1 MTMIS
6 YIIFKDN
13 KVLLN
18 KSNNKYIFPKY
29 EMDNEANLINI
40 INKEFNTSVKVLD
53 NITKDNINIYILS
66 TNNID
71 LNNNYELI
79 EISNLINYE
88 FDNKIIEILLFIIYF

>member
-1 MTMIS
+1 MIS

-29 EMDNEANLINI
+29 EMDNEENLINM

-53 NITKDNINIYILS
+53 KNRKEIRTLAKC
-66 TNNID
+66 ID
-71 LNNNYELI
+71 TSKLTLADIAAGYGATE
-79 EISNLINYE
+79 
-88 FDNKIIEILLFIIYF
+88 

>member
-1 MTMIS
+1 MIS

-53 NITKDNINIYILS
+53 NITKDNI
-66 TNNID
+66 
-71 LNNNYELI
+71 
-79 EISNLINYE
+79 ISN
-88 FDNKIIEILLFIIYF
+88 DNMERNADII

>member
-1 MTMIS
+1 MIS

-79 EISNLINYE
+79 EISRST
-88 FDNKIIEILLFIIYF
+88 

>member
-1 MTMIS
+1 MIS

-53 NITKDNINIYILS
+53 NITKDNI
-66 TNNID
+66 
-71 LNNNYELI
+71 
-79 EISNLINYE
+79 ISN
-88 FDNKIIEILLFIIYF
+88 DNMERKADII

>member
-1 MTMIS
+1 MIS

-53 NITKDNINIYILS
+53 NITKDNINIYIWS

-79 EISNLINYE
+79 EIS
-88 FDNKIIEILLFIIYF
+88 KSTW